1 MAIQTHILVPGAASP
16 SKTNVTGP
24 ASSAEIVLGNR
35 CIFLIVCDAALNL
48 KFGVAGMSAAAATDM
63 LIPANFP
70 MTFDTSDLW
79 SSVRVFGT
87 GNAYILKL
95 SKS

>member
-1 MAIQTHILVPGAASP
+1 MAIQTHILVPGSASP
-16 SKTNVTGP
+16 TKTNVAG
-24 ASSAEIVLGNR
+24 ASSAEVVLGNR

-48 KFGVAGMSAAAATDM
+48 KFGVAGMGAAAATDM

-79 SSVRVFGT
+79 SSVRIFGT

>member
-1 MAIQTHILVPGAASP
+1 MAIQTHILVPGSASP
-16 SKTNVTGP
+16 SKTNVSA
-24 ASSAEIVLGNR
+24 ASSAEVVLGNR

-48 KFGVAGMSAAAATDM
+48 KFGNAGMSAAAATDM

-79 SSVRVFGT
+79 SSVRIFGT